1 MRVCVLCMFVRV
13 VYVCGCV
20 TYGLDQVVALPHQLL
35 CVSAVGGVL
44 GHGLKGGQDLRVQ
57 DPQALGLGTQHSMLA
72 VCRVEL
78 LFQYKYRRVRII
90 ADLCAFEMPAQK
102 NMDAWMLDNKKTNV
116 IL

>member
-1 MRVCVLCMFVRV
+1 MRVCVLCMFVH
-13 VYVCGCV
+13 VCGCM

-78 LFQYKYRRVRII
+78 LFRYKYRRVRII

-102 NMDAWMLDNKKTNV
+102 NMEEYKCNIINVNV
-116 IL
+116 I